1 MVIFIGDCN
10 GTGLPM
16 AVKRTENWT
25 EETFGEG
32 IWHVFVVVTFLGP
45 SCNFCHVVLSREL
58 NEIVP
63 KAKPEEQ
70 AWIEKVPIGKCDRY
84 YFIYFLL
91 FIVLV
96 FLAKLPLQRKWTEV
110 QSMYGFVILYVIF
123 RFLIMFLMNSSKRFV
138 ESNCLWKALPN

>member
-1 MVIFIGDCN
+1 MVIFVGDCN

-32 IWHVFVVVTFLGP
+32 IWLVILVVTFLGP
-45 SCNFCHVVLSREL
+45 SCSFCHVVLSREL

-84 YFIYFLL
+84 FLCIFIMYSSRLSCQITVTKEMDGGAIYVWICYIVCYF
-91 FIVLV
+91 
-96 FLAKLPLQRKWTEV
+96 
-110 QSMYGFVILYVIF
+110 
-123 RFLIMFLMNSSKRFV
+123 
-138 ESNCLWKALPN
+138 